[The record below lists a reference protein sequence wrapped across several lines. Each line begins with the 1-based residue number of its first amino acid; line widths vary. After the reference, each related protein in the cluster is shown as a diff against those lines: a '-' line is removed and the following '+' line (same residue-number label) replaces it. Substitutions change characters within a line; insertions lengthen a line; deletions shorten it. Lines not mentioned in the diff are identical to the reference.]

1 MSETTSGFAPGR
13 AWGADDT
20 PSYQQGAVPAVAE
33 RGALRAESLSWSDV
47 AKQQYGAF
55 PGEQPEPVHA
65 SPATAVTIQ
74 EHRPATSTVTVTVPE
89 PVQDDNDWIRDG
101 CSAERRTRHAVLHPS
116 SDPEIPDVMMP

>member
-20 PSYQQGAVPAVAE
+20 PSYQQGAVPAP
-33 RGALRAESLSWSDV
+33 SWSDV

-55 PGEQPEPVHA
+55 PGEQPEPVHV

-101 CSAERRTRHAVLHPS
+101 CSAERRTRHAVLHHS
-116 SDPEIPDVMMP
+116 SDPEIPDVMTP